1 MTKIRATNDGSHEQ
15 HNHANILEYA
25 EPHPTGRTLIAYG
38 QMTSPECRR
47 LAACWNACEG
57 FDTEALEMI
66 GIMGDTMLS
75 RFQARDAVELTLIT
89 ERLKAIQERDAAL
102 AALRLY
108 EAAHESLFTQCC
120 SNPVTNAWGKEVN
133 MSALNDAH
141 QQAQRVL
148 RDRVR
153 QDIARGS
160 RQSNGK
166 LPG

>member
-1 MTKIRATNDGSHEQ
+1 MTTTPHTQGRLVVKGGFSIYTEDEGIPVADASIHST
-15 HNHANILEYA
+15 HAKSEA
-25 EPHPTGRTLIAYG
+25 DT
-38 QMTSPECRR
+38 RR
-47 LAACWNACEG
+47 LAACWNACI
-57 FDTEALEMI
+57 DIPTEALEQVE
-66 GIMGDTMLS
+66 GCDTMLS

-133 MSALNDAH
+133 MAALNEAH

-153 QDIARGS
+153 QDIARGA

>member
-1 MTKIRATNDGSHEQ
+1 
-15 HNHANILEYA
+15 
-25 EPHPTGRTLIAYG
+25 
-38 QMTSPECRR
+38 
-47 LAACWNACEG
+47 
-57 FDTEALEMI
+57 MI
-66 GIMGDTMLS
+66 GIMGETMLS

-133 MSALNDAH
+133 MAALNEAH